1 MITVFIPAKGH
12 SERVKSKNLQQI
24 AGKTLIQRALDFAHG
39 LDRVSKIVLSTD
51 SIEIVDT
58 TFLNESITFEFT
70 REPSDTLISAGK
82 NVYIHKRP
90 LDFSAR
96 ESRTTSLLAHF
107 LQLQPQLASHLL
119 LLQPTSPFRLESDQN
134 YINSLDLTKLNSLF
148 SVLKV
153 ESPHPLKTFKWD
165 SGSSAD
171 FTDEEIDRMQT
182 PAQTLGVYYA
192 PDGAFYMTN
201 VEEFLKSKS
210 LINKQSIC
218 FERNG
223 YRTLNIDTE
232 GDLDFARYIA
242 DNAPHKL

>member
-24 AGKTLIQRALDFAHG
+24 AGKTLIQRALDFAQG
-39 LDRVSKIVLSTD
+39 IDRVSKIVLSTD
-51 SIEIVDT
+51 SIGIVGA
-58 TFLNESITFEFT
+58 TFLDESTTLEFT

-90 LDFSAR
+90 PDFSAR

-107 LQLQPQLASHLL
+107 LELQPQLAGHLL
-119 LLQPTSPFRLESDQN
+119 LLQPTSPFRLESDRN
-134 YINSLDLTKLNSLF
+134 YINSLDLTNLNSLF
-148 SVLKV
+148 SVSKV
-153 ESPHPLKTFKWD
+153 ESPHPLKTFRWD
-165 SGSSAD
+165 SNSSPNL
-171 FTDEEIDRMQT
+171 TDEAIDRMQT
-182 PAQTLGVYYA
+182 PAQTLGEYFA
-192 PDGAFYMTN
+192 PDGAFYMAK
-201 VEEFLKSKS
+201 VEEFRKSKS

-223 YRTLNIDTE
+223 YRTLNIDSE
-232 GDLDFARYIA
+232 SDLDFAIYIA